1 MLCMTPDKVVI
12 QVTIKD
18 WLKCRGE
25 LNGQAQNPMIGITG
39 RVLHY
44 LMSLVLFDY
53 SQNTALPRSKDGCCV
68 EDVRVS
74 TKIVRL
80 AGVGTSLSRNLF
92 LQTASPNKHIP
103 IFMLEAQVGGD
114 LNETLTTSSLLY
126 IMIETYNP

>member
-1 MLCMTPDKVVI
+1 MLCMTPDRVVI

-39 RVLHY
+39 CVLHY

-80 AGVGTSLSRNLF
+80 AGGR
-92 LQTASPNKHIP
+92 HIP
-103 IFMLEAQVGGD
+103 VKESVPADCVTEQTHSHFHA
-114 LNETLTTSSLLY
+114 
-126 IMIETYNP
+126 